1 MKKNN
6 ELQALSNFATNL
18 TLEVREL
25 LYDDKRKK
33 AKYYLLKNGASI
45 GPPLDFSHMN
55 TFMLGISKGRTHKIN
70 LT

>member
-1 MKKNN
+1 MEKNN

-33 AKYYLLKNGASI
+33 AKYYLLKNGTSI

-55 TFMLGISKGRTHKIN
+55 VFMLGISQAERIK

>member
-1 MKKNN
+1 MEKNN

-33 AKYYLLKNGASI
+33 SKVLLVK
-45 GPPLDFSHMN
+45 
-55 TFMLGISKGRTHKIN
+55 KRN
-70 LT
+70 LNWPAARL